1 MQTKFE
7 MSMMGELKFFL
18 RLQIKQ
24 TPKGICI
31 YQTKYVKEL
40 LKKFNMND
48 AKEIKTPMHPMTYL
62 GLDEESTK
70 VDGTRY
76 RAMFGALLC
85 PIAFRPN
92 IMFSVCLCSRFQK
105 EPREVHVNDIKGIF
119 RYLISTPNLCHCFK
133 RGKDFKLS
141 SYCDANYAGDKLER
155 KSTSRSCLFIG
166 GNLVTWIFKNQGS
179 VAFHR

>member
-1 MQTKFE
+1 MN
-7 MSMMGELKFFL
+7 
-18 RLQIKQ
+18 
-24 TPKGICI
+24 
-31 YQTKYVKEL
+31 EL
-40 LKKFNMND
+40 LKKFNMGD
-48 AKEIKTPMHPMTYL
+48 AKEMKTPMHSTTYL
-62 GLDEESTK
+62 GLDEESK
-70 VDGTRY
+70 KMGGTQY
-76 RAMFGALLC
+76 RAMIRFLLC
-85 PIAFRPN
+85 LTASKLD
-92 IMFSVCLCSRFQK
+92 IMFSVCLCERFHK